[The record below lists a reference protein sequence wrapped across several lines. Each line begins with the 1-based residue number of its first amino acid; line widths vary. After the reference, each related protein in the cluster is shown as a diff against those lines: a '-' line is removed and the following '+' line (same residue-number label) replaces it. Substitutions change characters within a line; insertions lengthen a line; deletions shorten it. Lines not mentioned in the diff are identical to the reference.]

1 MEPLVLRK
9 RLFLLSLAVGLV
21 AIALLAAWVAMR
33 HAEAVHHRGGRPR
46 GNEWHVGYD
55 PPVKR
60 YVPPTAE
67 EMRSYQEIAR
77 GIVSAYSNGQMS
89 VLRELSERFLESACH
104 LRYGDS
110 SKAISPISQAWHGEH
125 RRDKPL
131 EEFAT
136 PDEFDHAMRMRMA
149 LTVIY
154 GNFKVA
160 SKMGDNFL
168 ITLDFYTLLQLQEY
182 ESKFKREGKADFLA
196 VAERLEAEW
205 ILQIESE
212 KGFTREYMRSLK
224 VLGRDLLEMGRVT
237 EKDVSDTIRGCVY
250 SLQKRCGYTPKWFVE
265 EFPVIEEKK

>member
-21 AIALLAAWVAMR
+21 AIALLAVWIAVR
-33 HAEAVHHRGGRPR
+33 HAEAVRHMGGRPR
-46 GNEWHVGYD
+46 GNEWLAGYD

-77 GIVSAYSNGQMS
+77 GIVSAYSNGQLS

-110 SKAISPISQAWHGEH
+110 SKAISPVSRTWSSEH
-125 RRDKPL
+125 RTDKPL

-136 PDEFDHAMRMRMA
+136 PDAFEHAMRMRLA

-154 GNFKVA
+154 GNFLVA

-168 ITLDFYTLLQLQEY
+168 ISLDFCTLLQLQKY
-182 ESKFKREGKADFLA
+182 EAKFRREGKADSLA
-196 VAERLEAEW
+196 AAERLESEW
-205 ILQIESE
+205 IQQIESE
-212 KGFTREYMRSLK
+212 KGFTRTYMRHLK
-224 VLGRDLLEMGRVT
+224 RLSRHFMERGVT
-237 EKDVSDTIRGCVY
+237 EEEMRDSIRGCVY
-250 SLQKRCGYTPKWFVE
+250 LLQKRCGYTPKWFVE

>member
-9 RLFLLSLAVGLV
+9 RLFRLSLAAGLV
-21 AIALLAAWVAMR
+21 AIALLAVWIAVR
-33 HAEAVHHRGGRPR
+33 HAEVMRHRGGGR
-46 GNEWHVGYD
+46 GNEWQEGRD
-55 PPVKR
+55 GPVIQ
-60 YVPPTAE
+60 YVSPTAE
-67 EMRSYQEIAR
+67 EMQSYQEIAR

-110 SKAISPISQAWHGEH
+110 SKAISPVSRAWSSEH
-125 RRDKPL
+125 RTDKPL

-136 PDEFDHAMRMRMA
+136 PDAFEHAMRMRLA

-168 ITLDFYTLLQLQEY
+168 IDLDFYTLQQLQKY
-182 ESKFKREGKADFLA
+182 EAKFKREGKADFLA
-196 VAERLEAEW
+196 AAERLEAEW
-205 ILQIESE
+205 IQQIESE